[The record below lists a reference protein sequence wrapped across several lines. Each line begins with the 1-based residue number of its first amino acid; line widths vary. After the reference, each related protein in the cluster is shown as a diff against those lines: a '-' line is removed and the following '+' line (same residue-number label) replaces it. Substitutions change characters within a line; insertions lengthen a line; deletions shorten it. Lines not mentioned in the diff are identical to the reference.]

1 VVKDSFLLHGIQ
13 EGHYLNVNK
22 EFGGFGGACL
32 PKDTKAMKYLVEK
45 LNLNLDLFKNILD
58 ENDKF
63 VMKVPKGMRRE
74 I

>member
-1 VVKDSFLLHGIQ
+1 
-13 EGHYLNVNK
+13 
-22 EFGGFGGACL
+22 
-32 PKDTKAMKYLVEK
+32 MKYLVEK
-45 LNLNLDLFKNILD
+45 LNLDLDLFKNILD